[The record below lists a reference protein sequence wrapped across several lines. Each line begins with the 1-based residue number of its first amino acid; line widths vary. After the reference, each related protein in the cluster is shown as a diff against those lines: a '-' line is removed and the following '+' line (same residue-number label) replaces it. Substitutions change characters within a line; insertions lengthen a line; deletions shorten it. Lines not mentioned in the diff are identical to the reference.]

1 MSLVLACPSFGV
13 VITVRSP
20 LSRAT
25 STRLLALLQA
35 IVLLTSVVVPSAV
48 LAQAG
53 DDPVAA
59 SARPAAESAEPTIA
73 PRPTPV
79 ATAAATPEPTAA
91 RSQSAKPKP
100 AADVDPTP
108 EPTKTPAP
116 QDSPTPS
123 PVSTPVSTLEDAP
136 APPGQP
142 AQDRSPSETVGSPA
156 PSLPP
161 APSDAPAA
169 SSPPD
174 VIAVPA
180 SEAPAPS
187 PSPAASAA
195 PSPLPGDSAAP
206 SPGASPQPAPSSP
219 DPTIGVPRLLDIA
232 PAIAAVDLIVA
243 ADPAS
248 LAEPGGVASVIVSL
262 TNISS
267 NPAVLSALSDDA
279 LGDLDGIGDCVTGG
293 VLAAGQVYGC
303 SYQAPFA
310 GPAGAVVSRLVS
322 AELTDQDDGTTAT
335 SSGSASVTITDT
347 PSAMRLSK
355 TADPSEL
362 SEPGGPV
369 TFSLVIDNDSAVDSI
384 TLDSL
389 VDAPFGDVT
398 ALPGDCAV
406 PQTIVAGASYSCSF
420 SAQVSG
426 NAGDTVSDTV
436 TASATDD
443 DGNALSETAGA
454 SVDITDSPSAI
465 SVTKSADPSQL
476 PEPGGPV
483 TFSLTIDNDSAV
495 DSITLESL
503 VDDIHGDL
511 DGLGDCALPQAID
524 AGDSY
529 SCSFTVPVNG
539 APGDVETD
547 TVTAGATDDDGNAL
561 SETGSA
567 SVTITDTPSAMRLS
581 KTADP
586 TELSEPGGPVTFSL
600 VIDNDSAVDSIT
612 LDSLVDAPFGD
623 VTALPG
629 DCAVPQ
635 TIVAG
640 GSYSC
645 TFSAQVSGNAGDT
658 VSDTVTASATDD
670 DGNALSETAGASV
683 DITDTPPTM
692 VVTKSADPATIAE
705 PGGPV
710 QFSVSVEN
718 TSPEPITLSTLT
730 DDVYG
735 DLDGRGDCSLPQ
747 TIAVGDTYSCSAI
760 GPVTGDAGD
769 VREDIIEAIASDD
782 DGNTITETAE
792 AQVVI
797 TDVQPAIAVAK
808 RATPSSVPEPG
819 GPVSFTV
826 QASNPSIE
834 PVILES
840 LVDDIHG
847 DLDGQGTCQLP
858 QTLTAGGGTYTCSF
872 TAVVS
877 GDVGDS
883 ETDTV
888 TATGRDNEGNPA
900 QATAQATV
908 TITDVLPGIDLQKS
922 AVPNSRP
929 EPGGDYDIR
938 ISVVNQSAVEPV
950 LLTSLDDDLLGDLDG
965 QGDCAVPQTIA
976 PAGSYQCTIPASLTG
991 DAGTS
996 ETDTVTATASDNEGT
1011 EVVESDSA
1019 TFSIIDRLP
1028 TFDLQK
1034 TASPTSVPEPGG
1046 DVTFTIEITNTSP
1059 EDLTLT
1065 DLFDDNYGDLS
1076 GQGTCSVPQTITP
1089 GATYTCAFTEYVA
1102 NNAGETKI
1110 DIVAATLEDN
1120 EGNSTTLTDSASVTT
1135 TDTPPTFSVDKSLL
1149 YPARLD
1155 EPGGTAFYRLVITNT
1170 SLEPITLT
1178 ALVDDPGSI
1187 DLDGRGSCSV
1197 PQTIAPG
1204 GTYACSFGVPVSGDG
1219 GDTVEDTVTVTG
1231 EDNDGTSVDVSD
1243 SAQIEIADVLPAIDV
1258 DKSADPTSVIAPGG
1272 DVTFTVVVT
1281 NDSVE
1286 DVTLDSLIDDP
1297 FGDITALPG
1306 DCAVPQVL
1314 APADSYTCA
1323 FTVFVSGSLGEL
1335 VRDTVTGSATDNE
1348 GNTATDSDGATV
1360 GVGGGGGSPG
1370 AVTIDKSASP
1380 TTLPEPGGDFTFT
1393 VTVSGEPSF
1402 SVLTLIDDVYGDL
1415 NGQGDCVLPQ
1425 LAIAS
1430 GTYTCS
1436 FPGAFSGDPGD
1447 SQTDVVGV
1455 TGTDASGSFVRFDSA
1470 TVGISDILPALEVTK
1485 TATPNPID
1493 EPGGAVTFGVEVTN
1507 TSLEASFLTLL
1518 TDDVYGD
1525 LDGRGDC
1532 VADGSAAIAPG
1543 ATYTCSFS
1551 EVVTGNAGDVRT
1563 DLVLAQLSDDDGN
1576 DAFAIGRADVTI
1588 DDVLPSITLA
1598 KTPRPASV
1606 PEPGGTVSFGVVVTN
1621 TSIEPVEI
1629 TSLSDDIYGDLDGQG
1644 SCVLPQTIAPGA
1656 RYICSFPATVSGN
1669 AGDTATDV
1677 ITASGTDDEGNPVVG
1692 TASASVPITE
1702 SAPSLSISKVAS
1714 PASLPEPG
1722 GSVSYTVT
1730 ITNSSVSTDPV
1741 TVDSLSDSIEGAPG
1755 VVPADLACVSG
1766 GSDVS
1771 VPFTLASGASAVCT
1785 FGGSVSGNAGDST
1798 SDTFTASG
1806 TDDEGAPARGSGS
1819 ETVPITDVLP
1829 TMTVA
1834 KSSVPNPIPEPGGVV
1849 DYTATITNTSP
1860 ETITLTVLNDDVAGP
1875 LSASC
1880 GLPVD
1885 IAVRRVL
1892 RLLMERLG
1900 VRRRRRR
1907 ALQRRLRHGQ
1917 RR

>member
-1 MSLVLACPSFGV
+1 M
-13 VITVRSP
+13 
-20 LSRAT
+20 
-25 STRLLALLQA
+25 
-35 IVLLTSVVVPSAV
+35 
-48 LAQAG
+48 
-53 DDPVAA
+53 
-59 SARPAAESAEPTIA
+59 
-73 PRPTPV
+73 
-79 ATAAATPEPTAA
+79 
-91 RSQSAKPKP
+91 
-100 AADVDPTP
+100 
-108 EPTKTPAP
+108 
-116 QDSPTPS
+116 
-123 PVSTPVSTLEDAP
+123 
-136 APPGQP
+136 
-142 AQDRSPSETVGSPA
+142 
-156 PSLPP
+156 
-161 APSDAPAA
+161 
-169 SSPPD
+169 
-174 VIAVPA
+174 
-180 SEAPAPS
+180 
-187 PSPAASAA
+187 
-195 PSPLPGDSAAP
+195 
-206 SPGASPQPAPSSP
+206 
-219 DPTIGVPRLLDIA
+219 
-232 PAIAAVDLIVA
+232 
-243 ADPAS
+243 
-248 LAEPGGVASVIVSL
+248 
-262 TNISS
+262 
-267 NPAVLSALSDDA
+267 
-279 LGDLDGIGDCVTGG
+279 
-293 VLAAGQVYGC
+293 
-303 SYQAPFA
+303 
-310 GPAGAVVSRLVS
+310 
-322 AELTDQDDGTTAT
+322 
-335 SSGSASVTITDT
+335 
-347 PSAMRLSK
+347 
-355 TADPSEL
+355 
-362 SEPGGPV
+362 
-369 TFSLVIDNDSAVDSI
+369 
-384 TLDSL
+384 
-389 VDAPFGDVT
+389 
-398 ALPGDCAV
+398 
-406 PQTIVAGASYSCSF
+406 
-420 SAQVSG
+420 SG

-443 DGNALSETAGA
+443 DGNPLSETAGA
-454 SVDITDSPSAI
+454 SVDITDA
-465 SVTKSADPSQL
+465 
-476 PEPGGPV
+476 
-483 TFSLTIDNDSAV
+483 
-495 DSITLESL
+495 
-503 VDDIHGDL
+503 
-511 DGLGDCALPQAID
+511 
-524 AGDSY
+524 
-529 SCSFTVPVNG
+529 
-539 APGDVETD
+539 
-547 TVTAGATDDDGNAL
+547 
-561 SETGSA
+561 
-567 SVTITDTPSAMRLS
+567 
-581 KTADP
+581 
-586 TELSEPGGPVTFSL
+586 
-600 VIDNDSAVDSIT
+600 
-612 LDSLVDAPFGD
+612 
-623 VTALPG
+623 
-629 DCAVPQ
+629 
-635 TIVAG
+635 
-640 GSYSC
+640 
-645 TFSAQVSGNAGDT
+645 
-658 VSDTVTASATDD
+658 
-670 DGNALSETAGASV
+670 
-683 DITDTPPTM
+683 PPTM
-692 VVTKSADPATIAE
+692 VVSKSADPATIPE

-710 QFSVSVEN
+710 RFSVSVEN
-718 TSPEPITLSTLT
+718 TSPEPIALSTLS

-735 DLDGRGDCSLPQ
+735 NLDGRGDCSLPQ
-747 TIAVGDTYSCSAI
+747 TIAVGATYSCSAV

-782 DGNTITETAE
+782 DGNTITETAD

-808 RATPSSVPEPG
+808 RATPSSLPEPG

-872 TAVVS
+872 TAVVT

-900 QATAQATV
+900 AASAQATV
-908 TITDVLPGIDLQKS
+908 TITDVRPGISLQKS

-938 ISVVNQSAVEPV
+938 ISVVNRSAVESV

-991 DAGTS
+991 DAGDS

-1019 TFSIIDRLP
+1019 TFSIVDRLP

-1034 TASPTSVPEPGG
+1034 TASPSSVPEPGG
-1046 DVTFTIEITNTSP
+1046 DVTFTIAITNTSP

-1076 GQGTCSVPQTITP
+1076 GQGTCSVPQTLAP
-1089 GATYTCAFTEYVA
+1089 GATYSCAFTEYVA

-1110 DIVAATLEDN
+1110 DIVAATVEDN

-1149 YPARLD
+1149 YPAQLD
-1155 EPGGTAFYRLVITNT
+1155 EPGGTAFYRLVVTNT

-1197 PQTIAPG
+1197 PQTIPPG
-1204 GTYACSFGVPVSGDG
+1204 GTYACSFGLPVSGDG
-1219 GDTVEDTVTVTG
+1219 GDTVQDTVTVTG

-1243 SAQIEIADVLPAIDV
+1243 SAQIDIADVLPAIDV

-1286 DVTLDSLIDDP
+1286 NVTLVSLIDDP
-1297 FGDITALPG
+1297 YGDITALPG

-1314 APADSYTCA
+1314 APGDSYTCA

-1360 GVGGGGGSPG
+1360 GVGGGGVGPGS
-1370 AVTIDKSASP
+1370 VTVSKSASP
-1380 TTLPEPGGDFTFT
+1380 ATLPEPGGDFTFSVT
-1393 VTVSGEPSF
+1393 VTGEPFF
-1402 SVLTLIDDVYGDL
+1402 SVLELFDDIYGDL

-1436 FPGAFSGDPGD
+1436 FPGVFTGDPGD

-1455 TGTDASGSFVRFDSA
+1455 RGTDASGPFVRFDSA
-1470 TVGISDILPALEVTK
+1470 TVGITDILPALEVTK

-1507 TSLEASFLTLL
+1507 TSLEESFLTLL

-1532 VADGSAAIAPG
+1532 VADGSVAIAPG
-1543 ATYTCSFS
+1543 ATYTCSFTAD
-1551 EVVTGNAGDVRT
+1551 VTGNAGDVKT

-1576 DAFAIGRADVTI
+1576 DAFVIGRADVVI

-1606 PEPGGTVSFGVVVTN
+1606 PEPGGIVSFGVVVTN

-1629 TSLSDDIYGDLDGQG
+1629 TSLSDDVYGDLDGQG

-1677 ITASGTDDEGNPVVG
+1677 ITASGTDDEGNPVVE

-1741 TVDSLSDSIEGAPG
+1741 TIDSLSDSIEGAPG
-1755 VVPADLACVSG
+1755 VVPTDLACVSAG
-1766 GSDVS
+1766 ADVS

-1829 TMTVA
+1829 TMTVL

-1849 DYTATITNTSP
+1849 DYTATVTNTSP
-1860 ETITLTVLNDDVAGP
+1860 ESITLTALNDDVAGP

-1885 IAVRRVL
+1885 IASGASFACSWSGSVSGDVGDVRSNVVYATANDDDGNTVQGFDQDDVVIGNLDPVIRARKVAAPTSLPEPGGTVTFTVTVINDSVEPVTLQTIPDDVYGDLDGQGTCQLPQTLTANGGFYTCTFRGAVTGSAADSPYTDTFTPTVIDNEGNVGSAVATADVILTDRVPSITVVKNRRPASLPEPGGVFTFPIVVTNDSTIEAVVLTDLDDDIYGDIADAGNPALVSTSCVVPQTIAPGARYACEFSGEFLGNAGQSQRDIVTATAADDEGNVVTDTDPARVSITDVLPQISATKTPDPASLPEPGGDVTFSVTVSNLSTVEAVSLTDLLDDVYGDITVHQRRHRHHDLRRAADDRHRRHVRLCVHGARHWHRGRLAVRRYHH
-1892 RLLMERLG
+1892 RDG
-1900 VRRRRRR
+1900 RR
-1907 ALQRRLRHGQ
+1907 
-1917 RR
+1917 